1 MQPNCTAIT
10 ALNRAG
16 MAKYAGLPNNY
27 YLNYQAM
34 VIAYNIFLRFND
46 MVPISFRAFRIH
58 RVLGFGNTQTLLGI
72 INGPTGQW

>member
-1 MQPNCTAIT
+1 LYRHHSLEPGRYGEVCRIAEQ
-10 ALNRAG
+10 LLFELSG
-16 MAKYAGLPNNY
+16 DGD
-27 YLNYQAM
+27 
-34 VIAYNIFLRFND
+34 IAYNIFLRFND